1 MTQVVKQLQRCKDC
15 GHFAINHHG
24 GGGGKPASGRCVAP
38 AGDGLCPCQ
47 HFVEGYVDPL
57 PEGTSWYER
66 AINAANRIDIAH
78 TTPWKVATVYSLL
91 AVAESLGATAHGNPP
106 PQPHGELAPRRA
118 GDTDKDLLTAQDVA
132 HMTGLSVHT
141 LSWWRFNGGPGPTHL
156 KLGRRVFYRRTEV
169 EQWLAQAGSGEGT

>member
-1 MTQVVKQLQRCKDC
+1 
-15 GHFAINHHG
+15 
-24 GGGGKPASGRCVAP
+24 
-38 AGDGLCPCQ
+38 
-47 HFVEGYVDPL
+47 VE
-57 PEGTSWYER
+57 
-66 AINAANRIDIAH
+66 
-78 TTPWKVATVYSLL
+78 VATVYSLL